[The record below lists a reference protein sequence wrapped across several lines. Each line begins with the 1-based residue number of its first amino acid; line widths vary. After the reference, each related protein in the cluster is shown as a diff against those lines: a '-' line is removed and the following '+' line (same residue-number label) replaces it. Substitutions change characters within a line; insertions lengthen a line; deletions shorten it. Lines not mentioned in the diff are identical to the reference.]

1 MVKGLISQ
9 LITSVMTS
17 PLGFRPMSLMLPK
30 STPTIIGKII
40 AQISTATTRLTEAY
54 SSPASTPTRS
64 RLAPTMAVACVQAV
78 PMSSLR
84 CCIAVSFVA

>member
-9 LITSVMTS
+9 LITSVITS
-17 PLGFRPMSLMLPK
+17 PFGFLPISLMLPK

-54 SSPASTPTRS
+54 SSPASTPTACGAARPS
-64 RLAPTMAVACVQAV
+64 ASPPIMA
-78 PMSSLR
+78 SSTQTER
-84 CCIAVSFVA
+84 